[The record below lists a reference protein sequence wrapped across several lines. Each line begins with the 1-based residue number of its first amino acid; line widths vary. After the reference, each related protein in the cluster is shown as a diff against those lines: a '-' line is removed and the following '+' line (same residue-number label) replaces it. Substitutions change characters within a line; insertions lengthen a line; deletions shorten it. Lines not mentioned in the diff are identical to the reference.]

1 MRRLVTVIAIAAIV
15 FAVGCQKKP
24 DPAAEIDI
32 SFELLDENGQTVT
45 SRNYDGQLRLVFFG
59 YSACPDV
66 CPITLQN
73 IATALRSLGSPAEQ
87 LIVLFISTDPK
98 RDTPEIL
105 AQYTDAFHP
114 SVIGLT
120 GTYDQIVHVTTGFRT
135 TFGHSHSS
143 HGVDTPL
150 SKKEYEAISPD
161 ASYTPFH
168 SSQIYVI
175 GRENELLDII
185 GYGSKPPLIAAMLK
199 DHIDN

>member
-1 MRRLVTVIAIAAIV
+1 MRCLVTVFSIAAIV
-15 FAVGCQKKP
+15 FSVGCQKKP

-32 SFELLDENGQTVT
+32 SFELLDEFGQTVT
-45 SRNYDGQLRLVFFG
+45 SRDYDGQIRLVFFG
-59 YSACPDV
+59 YSSCPDI
-66 CPITLQN
+66 CPITLHN

-87 LIVLFISTDPK
+87 VIVLFISTDPK

-120 GTYDQIVHVTTGFRT
+120 GTYDQIVNVTTGFRT
-135 TFGHSHSS
+135 TFGHSASS

-185 GYGSKPPLIAAMLK
+185 GYGSKPPLIAAKLSNY
-199 DHIDN
+199 IDN